1 VSLYNE
7 KIDRTF
13 RIDGSLS
20 IAAKIA
26 VFVQSISISL
36 DAVQLEQVN
45 QYLLKTV
52 ML

>member
-36 DAVQLEQVN
+36 DAVVSPNVLAKSEFFA
-45 QYLLKTV
+45 LA
-52 ML
+52 